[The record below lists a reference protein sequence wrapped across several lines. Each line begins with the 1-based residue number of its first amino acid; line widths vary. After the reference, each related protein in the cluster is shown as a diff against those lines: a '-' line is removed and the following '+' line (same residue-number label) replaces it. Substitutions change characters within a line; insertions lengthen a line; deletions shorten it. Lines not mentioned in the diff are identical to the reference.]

1 MGKIYTCCKRW
12 WRFFALARRVWF
24 IGQFFHTNPPDLLI
38 TTSITLVAAKAIC
51 LKPLQTRNLK
61 FFSHSALHIN
71 LLPVSKQKQTRILS
85 NSNGCSISF
94 CSNDSNVPW
103 CENASCNTCILLCP
117 GSKSSTPEY
126 PRPSNPNPTPNLA
139 RIIAISRSA
148 PYYYN
153 YYKYYNWIF

>member
-51 LKPLQTRNLK
+51 LKPLQTLNLN

-71 LLPVSKQKQTRILS
+71 LPPGSTKKQTRILS
-85 NSNGCSISF
+85 SSNGCSISY
-94 CSNDSNVPW
+94 CSHDSNVPRF
-103 CENASCNTCILLCP
+103 ENASCNTCICSALRQNLRLRNIFALQTLTLL
-117 GSKSSTPEY
+117 
-126 PRPSNPNPTPNLA
+126 PTLLELM
-139 RIIAISRSA
+139 
-148 PYYYN
+148 
-153 YYKYYNWIF
+153 